1 MSGRVGEAVRDLER
15 ITRIEEKLDVVRRR
29 LNELL
34 EFEQV
39 DRLYEVAG
47 LLEVLRRGAELDVE
61 RQP

>member
-15 ITRIEEKLDVVRRR
+15 ITRSEEKLDVVRRR

-39 DRLYEVAG
+39 DRRYEVAG

>member
-15 ITRIEEKLDVVRRR
+15 ITRSEEKLDVVRRR